1 MAEPIIPRIA
11 LAMGLLWS
19 ACAAWAQT
27 SPGAAPQQTTA
38 VRDAYQGNWS
48 PASPAASTGKEKA
61 DDAGLDLMREAGV
74 AETGLDGFR
83 ARRNAALALRQGRLA
98 EQDKAALREQ
108 AARINAARPGSFD
121 GLMATYY
128 AEFPA
133 PAGWSALDAAARLQP
148 DRMELIGPQLTHALR
163 EGDKDRLAAAAK
175 AMKARGEMA
184 PALYALADDLLLSV
198 ARDGVLI
205 VAGEMDGF
213 PVLVRQRAEGKR
225 ADALVI
231 DERLLADAQYR
242 ALAWRQANAQ
252 GTPPESGKAFIAQ
265 LHRRTARPVFLSLAL
280 GRELAAEFA
289 GQLHVTGLAMRM
301 TDEDCCAADALL
313 ANWRAMRKS
322 TKAGPLSRNYLVPGS
337 ALLLHFR
344 AAGDERRAAELEHE
358 LRRLAAE
365 LGATRELQANGIL
378 PH

>member
-1 MAEPIIPRIA
+1 MAETTIPRIA
-11 LAMGLLWS
+11 LAIGLLWS
-19 ACAAWAQT
+19 ASTAWAQI
-27 SPGAAPQQTTA
+27 SPGAAPQQTTT

-48 PASPAASTGKEKA
+48 PSHPAASTGKEKA
-61 DDAGLDLMREAGV
+61 DDARLDLLQEAAA
-74 AETGLDGFR
+74 AEPGLDGFR
-83 ARRNAALALRQGRLA
+83 AQRNAALALRHGRLA
-98 EQDKAALREQ
+98 DQDRAELREQ

-121 GLMATYY
+121 GLMSTYY

-148 DRMELIGPQLTHALR
+148 ERLELIGPQLTHALR
-163 EGDKDRLAAAAK
+163 DGDQERLAAAAK
-175 AMKARGEMA
+175 AMRTRGEIA
-184 PALYALADDLLLSV
+184 PALYTLADDLLLSV

-225 ADALVI
+225 ADVLVI

-242 ALAWRQANAQ
+242 ALAWLQANAQ
-252 GTPPESGKAFIAQ
+252 GAPPESGKAFIAQ

-301 TDEDCCAADALL
+301 TAEACCTADALL

-322 TKAGPLSRNYLVPGS
+322 TKAGPLSRNYLVPAS
-337 ALLLHFR
+337 ALLLHYR
-344 AAGDERRAAELEHE
+344 AAGDERRTAELEHE